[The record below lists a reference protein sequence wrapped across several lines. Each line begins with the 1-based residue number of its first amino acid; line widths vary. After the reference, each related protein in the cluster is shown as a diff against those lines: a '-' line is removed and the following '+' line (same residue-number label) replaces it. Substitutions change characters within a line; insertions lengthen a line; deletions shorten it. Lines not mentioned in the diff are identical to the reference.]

1 MSPVQA
7 IGSRAIADV
16 AVAVRAVAL
25 PVAGGEG
32 DDYAVLPRMW
42 KVREGILACRA
53 HQSNVITPLLLLIL
67 LLQLLLHCTG
77 PLCLHHHIIV
87 AIVLLTNPSGRAE
100 RGSGR
105 G

>member
-32 DDYAVLPRMW
+32 DGYAVLSRMW
-42 KVREGILACRA
+42 KVREGILARRA
-53 HQSNVITPLLLLIL
+53 HQSNIIIPLLVIIL

-77 PLCLHHHIIV
+77 PLCLHNHIIV

-100 RGSGR
+100 RGSER